1 LVDAGGITAAV
12 LRLDVSMS
20 PALEMADNPDDD
32 RYEVRLDGEVV
43 GRADYRLDGQRVVI
57 AHTYIHP
64 AHRGQG
70 LGAQMVQYA
79 LDDIRRRGLDLVPAC
94 PFVSDYVAQHPE
106 YADLI

>member
-1 LVDAGGITAAV
+1 
-12 LRLDVSMS
+12 MS
-20 PALEMADNPDDD
+20 PALEMADNPGDD
-32 RYEVRLDGEVV
+32 RYEVRLDGQVV

-79 LDDIRRRGLDLVPAC
+79 LNDIRRRGLDLVPAC

-106 YADLI
+106 YADLL